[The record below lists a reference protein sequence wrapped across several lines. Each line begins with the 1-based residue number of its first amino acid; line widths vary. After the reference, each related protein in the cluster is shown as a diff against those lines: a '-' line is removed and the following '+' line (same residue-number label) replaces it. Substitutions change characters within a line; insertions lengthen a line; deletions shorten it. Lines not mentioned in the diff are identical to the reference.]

1 MIPYG
6 AFLWHVAL
14 AALLLVIWRLSV
26 RLGRAMRDDVGP
38 VVLYP
43 VAAILL
49 AIGGLCQ
56 ILSVLAGLPAWSGAV
71 ADLCAGA
78 LGWYAARHS
87 WGWLVDELRQK
98 PSTGRQ

>member
-14 AALLLVIWRLSV
+14 AALLLVVWRLSV

-38 VVLYP
+38 IVLFP
-43 VAAILL
+43 VASGLIVV
-49 AIGGLCQ
+49 GGICH
-56 ILSVLAGLPAWSGAV
+56 VLGALIPLWTWLPAVFDVLG
-71 ADLCAGA
+71 GI

-87 WGWLVDELRQK
+87 WGWLVAELRQN
-98 PSTGRQ
+98 SSSGGS